1 MSYISKDFKL
11 HVCSEAKEIYD
22 VSGAG
27 DTVIAMLNNLPEE
40 FELKQFID
48 NEKQFSKAFLDPMI
62 GILNI
67 IGWEHER
74 KTNIMGFFT

>member
-1 MSYISKDFKL
+1 MENS
-11 HVCSEAKEIYD
+11 
-22 VSGAG
+22 
-27 DTVIAMLNNLPEE
+27 
-40 FELKQFID
+40 LKQFID
-48 NEKQFSKAFLDPMI
+48 YEKQFSKASLDPMI